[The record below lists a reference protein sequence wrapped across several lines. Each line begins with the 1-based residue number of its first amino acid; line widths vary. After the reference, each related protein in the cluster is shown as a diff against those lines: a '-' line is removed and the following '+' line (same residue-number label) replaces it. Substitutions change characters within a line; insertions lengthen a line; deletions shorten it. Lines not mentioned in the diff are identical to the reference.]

1 MLLGTARNARETVPS
16 SSTQGAFRG
25 VPNRMSR
32 SVTAGR
38 TSVKRMRRSADAL
51 SPAKESTVVA
61 ALAAGSASLQ
71 CLMGSMCN
79 GVRGVDGGAVE
90 EEDSKRRPRAGGGRR
105 ERGQALRSR
114 LSSSPHPAAPTP
126 PPGRQPTPR
135 RCPSYQCIAAVAVM
149 AQVRRSGRHRP
160 HKAPLL
166 RARASG
172 GKPRGDSGA
181 AVLDAAEDMD
191 R

>member
-1 MLLGTARNARETVPS
+1 
-16 SSTQGAFRG
+16 
-25 VPNRMSR
+25 
-32 SVTAGR
+32 
-38 TSVKRMRRSADAL
+38 
-51 SPAKESTVVA
+51 
-61 ALAAGSASLQ
+61 
-71 CLMGSMCN
+71 
-79 GVRGVDGGAVE
+79 
-90 EEDSKRRPRAGGGRR
+90 
-105 ERGQALRSR
+105 
-114 LSSSPHPAAPTP
+114 
-126 PPGRQPTPR
+126 
-135 RCPSYQCIAAVAVM
+135 VAVM